1 MSDRETTEPM
11 APIQT
16 ARVIPLRLIAPIG
29 PVDAGILFRT
39 GTRTLRPIDVLLL
52 SPILI
57 PLTIV
62 VLLLLL
68 AWFVLW
74 LTTVGALVTVHLI
87 GDISGAAIWCVRG
100 GPWRSRRA
108 IGYSGH

>member
-1 MSDRETTEPM
+1 MANRDTTKASTP
-11 APIQT
+11 

-39 GTRTLRPIDVLLL
+39 GTRTLRPIDVMVLA
-52 SPILI
+52 PILV
-57 PLTIV
+57 PVTAV

-74 LTTVGALVTVHLI
+74 LVTVGTLVTVNLI
-87 GDISGAAIWCVRG
+87 SDVSCAAFGCLRG
-100 GPWRSRRA
+100 GVLRGLDRRA
-108 IGYSGH
+108 IGFSGH

>member
-1 MSDRETTEPM
+1 MANRDTTKASTP
-11 APIQT
+11 

-39 GTRTLRPIDVLLL
+39 GTRTLRPIDVMLLA
-52 SPILI
+52 PILVPMTVI
-57 PLTIV
+57 

-74 LTTVGALVTVHLI
+74 LVTVGTLVTVNLI
-87 GDISGAAIWCVRG
+87 SDVSCAAFWCLRG
-100 GPWRSRRA
+100 GLPRGTDRRA
-108 IGYSGH
+108 IGYSGR